1 MISQGSSTTA
11 LYFLS
16 KGQCRVTCT
25 DFAGRKN
32 DVCKIKPGGVFG
44 EISYLL
50 KCRRTASVRCIDYVS
65 LLYLPRIEG
74 YHFKHLSA
82 LLKDQFMKYQDSA
95 HYTTRQVLKESIDFL
110 REKSPRL
117 AASEELLKQISYSM
131 QHVQYGKDEVI
142 LEEGEPQK
150 GIYLVRSGII
160 NVKMRSSLF

>member
-1 MISQGSSTTA
+1 M
-11 LYFLS
+11 
-16 KGQCRVTCT
+16 TCT

-82 LLKDQFMKYQDSA
+82 LLKDQFMKYQDQA
-95 HYTTRQVLKESIDFL
+95 HYVTRQVLKESIDFL
-110 REKSPRL
+110 REESPKL

-131 QHVQYGKDEVI
+131 
-142 LEEGEPQK
+142 
-150 GIYLVRSGII
+150 
-160 NVKMRSSLF
+160 